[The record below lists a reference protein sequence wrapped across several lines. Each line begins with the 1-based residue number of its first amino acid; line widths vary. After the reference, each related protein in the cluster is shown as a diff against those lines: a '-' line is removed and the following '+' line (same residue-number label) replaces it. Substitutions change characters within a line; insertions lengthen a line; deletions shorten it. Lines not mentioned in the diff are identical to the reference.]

1 MSAANPAPAALDVD
15 FEEIGDQRTMD
26 RRSSDRRA
34 PRLKLDPMFA
44 ATLVNQ
50 IARSE
55 DTQSRGYSQTWR
67 GPRPGFI
74 VNVRA

>member
-1 MSAANPAPAALDVD
+1 MSAARPAPAALDAD
-15 FEEIGDQRTMD
+15 FEEIGEQRRTD

-34 PRLKLDPMFA
+34 PPLKLDPLFA

-50 IARSE
+50 IAKTETMSIH
-55 DTQSRGYSQTWR
+55 GYVASQR
-67 GPRPGFI
+67 GPRAGII

>member
-1 MSAANPAPAALDVD
+1 MSAARPAPAALDAD
-15 FEEIGDQRTMD
+15 FEEIGDQRSTD

-50 IARSE
+50 IARRE
-55 DTQSRGYSQTWR
+55 DMQTNGYGQQWR
-67 GPRPGFI
+67 GPRPGII